1 MNPFKIIF
9 RLFSLMVIIVVA
21 IPTLIVG
28 RVWWSGTH
36 PVENK
41 SDVAIVLGAAQFNGR
56 PGPVLEARLK
66 QARILYKENL
76 VDQIIT
82 VGSGAPG
89 DRTTEGA
96 SGRYWL
102 VNNGVKNSAAI
113 SVPKGRDTLS
123 STKAYAKVV
132 KGKKVLLVTDPW
144 HCLRATTMA
153 RDLGISATCSP
164 VKDGPNSVSSATS
177 KYLLRESVAYLAY
190 ITLGRAGINLSDH

>member
-1 MNPFKIIF
+1 MNPFKIVF
-9 RLFSLMVIIVVA
+9 RIISLMVIIVIA
-21 IPTLIVG
+21 IPTMVVG

-66 QARILYKENL
+66 QARILYKANV

-82 VGSGAPG
+82 VGAGAPG
-89 DRTTEGA
+89 DQTTEGA
-96 SGRYWL
+96 AGKYWL
-102 VNNGVKNSAAI
+102 VNHGVKNSATI
-113 SVPKGRDTLS
+113 SVPKGRDTLA

-132 KGKKVLLVTDPW
+132 AGKKVLVVTDPW

-153 RDLGISATCSP
+153 KDSGILATCSP
-164 VKDGPNSVSSATS
+164 VKSGPNSVGSATS

>member
-21 IPTLIVG
+21 IPTLVVG

-82 VGSGAPG
+82 VGAGAPG

-102 VNNGVKNSAAI
+102 VNNGVKSSAAI

-123 STKAYAKVV
+123 STKAYEKVV

-153 RDLGISATCSP
+153 RDLGISARCSP